1 MCREVEKKE
10 MSDLSRWSLPIIHSS
25 RKSQDGS
32 LWARLAQ
39 EEPHHQPPT
48 PKGDKRP
55 QGCMLALILGPAIH
69 QLPRR
74 ETGRRRGK
82 DPLLVGCNTLHSG
95 QQTCMNKNKKRKAN
109 ERKRKE
115 RSCRVSAWSL
125 LTVLRTAPRCR
136 VPKSREGSEV
146 GVTVGRCVLAIC
158 SCG

>member
-1 MCREVEKKE
+1 

-39 EEPHHQPPT
+39 EEPQHRPPI

-55 QGCMLALILGPAIH
+55 QGRMQALISGPATH

-82 DPLLVGCNTLHSG
+82 DPLLVGCDTPHSG
-95 QQTCMNKNKKRKAN
+95 QQTCMNNNNKKRKAN
-109 ERKRKE
+109 ERKTKE
-115 RSCRVSAWSL
+115 RRCRVSAWSRL
-125 LTVLRTAPRCR
+125 IALRTAPIAETRATE
-136 VPKSREGSEV
+136 PHIIFHSRRKPSV
-146 GVTVGRCVLAIC
+146 
-158 SCG
+158 CGFGLR